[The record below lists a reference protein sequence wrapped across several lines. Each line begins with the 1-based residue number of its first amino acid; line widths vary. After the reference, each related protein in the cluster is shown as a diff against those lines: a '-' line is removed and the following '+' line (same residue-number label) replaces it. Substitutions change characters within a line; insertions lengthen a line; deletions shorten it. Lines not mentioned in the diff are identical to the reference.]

1 MENEEISRRIKA
13 RRVLKGLTQEEVATM
28 LGISKPTYRK
38 MENHPLVLNLVKIK
52 KLAKVLDCKV
62 ENFLFD

>member
-13 RRVLKGLTQEEVATM
+13 RRVLKGLTQEDVAKM
-28 LGISKPTYRK
+28 LGISMPTYRK
-38 MENHPLVLNLVKIK
+38 MENHPLVLNLIKIK
-52 KLAKVLDCKV
+52 RLAKVLDCQV

>member
-13 RRVLKGLTQEEVATM
+13 RRVLKGLTQEDVAKM
-28 LGISKPTYRK
+28 LGISMPTYRK
-38 MENHPLVLNLVKIK
+38 MENHPLVLNLIKIK
-52 KLAKVLDCKV
+52 RLAKALDCQV